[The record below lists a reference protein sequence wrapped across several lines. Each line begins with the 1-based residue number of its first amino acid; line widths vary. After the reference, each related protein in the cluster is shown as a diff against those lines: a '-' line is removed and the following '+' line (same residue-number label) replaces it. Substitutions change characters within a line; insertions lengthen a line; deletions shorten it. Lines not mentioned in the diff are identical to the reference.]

1 MKDDVDARMTGPG
14 GVPRRRQAARASL
27 AGFVFGAGVLM
38 LLGCEPTVR
47 LEAPEEPIV
56 INLNVKIE
64 QEVRV
69 RIEESAE
76 RDIATNP
83 DIF

>member
-1 MKDDVDARMTGPG
+1 V
-14 GVPRRRQAARASL
+14 QL
-27 AGFVFGAGVLM
+27 Q
-38 LLGCEPTVR
+38 
-47 LEAPEEPIV
+47 APEDPIV

-76 RDIATNP
+76 RDIETNP

>member
-1 MKDDVDARMTGPG
+1 MKDDVDARAIDPDTG
-14 GVPRRRQAARASL
+14 RRRRAARSPL
-27 AGFVFGAGVLM
+27 IGFVIGTGALL
-38 LLGCEPTVR
+38 LLGCEPTVK

>member
-1 MKDDVDARMTGPG
+1 MKDDVDACAFDPGTG
-14 GVPRRRQAARASL
+14 RRRAARSPL
-27 AGFVFGAGVLM
+27 IGFVCGAGA
-38 LLGCEPTVR
+38 LLLFGCEPTVK

>member
-1 MKDDVDARMTGPG
+1 MQDDVDARAIDPDTGP
-14 GVPRRRQAARASL
+14 RRAARSPL
-27 AGFVFGAGVLM
+27 IGFVFGAGALL
-38 LLGCEPTVR
+38 LLGCEPTVK

-64 QEVRV
+64 QHVRV

>member
-1 MKDDVDARMTGPG
+1 MKDDVDTCAMEPEGRL
-14 GVPRRRQAARASL
+14 RRPQSVRASL
-27 AGFVFGAGVLM
+27 TGFVLGAGALL
-38 LLGCEPTVR
+38 LLGCEPTVK
-47 LEAPEEPIV
+47 LEAPDEPIV

>member
-1 MKDDVDARMTGPG
+1 MNDDVDARAMDPDTG
-14 GVPRRRQAARASL
+14 RRRLRDARTPL
-27 AGFVFGAGVLM
+27 TGAILGTCA
-38 LLGCEPTVR
+38 LLLLSCEPTVK
-47 LEAPEEPIV
+47 LEAPDEPIV

>member
-1 MKDDVDARMTGPG
+1 MKDDDDARVMGPTAG
-14 GVPRRRQAARASL
+14 RRRVRAARPWL
-27 AGFVFGAGVLM
+27 TGLVFGTGALL
-38 LLGCEPTVR
+38 LLGCEPTVK

>member
-1 MKDDVDARMTGPG
+1 MKDDVAAPTTGPG
-14 GVPRRRQAARASL
+14 GVPQRSRATRASL
-27 AGFVFGAGVLM
+27 AGFV
-38 LLGCEPTVR
+38 LGCEPTVK

>member
-1 MKDDVDARMTGPG
+1 MRTLHLVTGL
-14 GVPRRRQAARASL
+14 AAL
-27 AGFVFGAGVLM
+27 AAAG
-38 LLGCEPTVR
+38 CTHTVR
-47 LEAPEEPIV
+47 FEPSDKPIQ

-69 RIEESAE
+69 KLE
-76 RDIATNP
+76 REIDDLIASNP

>member
-1 MKDDVDARMTGPG
+1 MKDDVDARAIDPG
-14 GVPRRRQAARASL
+14 IGRRRTARSPL
-27 AGFVFGAGVLM
+27 TGFMLGAGALL
-38 LLGCEPTVR
+38 LLGCEPTVK

>member
-14 GVPRRRQAARASL
+14 GVPRRPQAARASL
-27 AGFVFGAGVLM
+27 TGFVFGAGALL
-38 LLGCEPTVR
+38 LLGCEPTVK

>member
-1 MKDDVDARMTGPG
+1 MKDDVDARALDPENG
-14 GVPRRRQAARASL
+14 RRQRAARSPL
-27 AGFVFGAGVLM
+27 IGFVLGAGVVM
-38 LLGCEPTVR
+38 LSACEPTVK

>member
-1 MKDDVDARMTGPG
+1 MKDDVDVRVTEPG
-14 GVPRRRQAARASL
+14 RRPRRPHAVRASL
-27 AGFVFGAGVLM
+27 AGFVFGAGALL
-38 LLGCEPTVR
+38 LLGCEPTVK
-47 LEAPEEPIV
+47 LEAPDEPIV